1 VRRQFL
7 QAAQWLLGA
16 VVLYYAGRQIVR
28 HWDDVRA
35 VQVNMDLQALPIAVA
50 LGLVW
55 LGFAALI
62 SAWRLTVHAS
72 GTARVRW
79 PDAARIW
86 AVSSLGKYLPGKVWA
101 MAGLLVLARDAG
113 IAGRAAA
120 GAAIFQQI
128 VAIGTGALMV
138 AITGRHEL
146 MARLP
151 GGGLA
156 LAALAGG
163 AMVLTLLPL
172 SARVM
177 LRLERM
183 MDAAVRARGAAAADA
198 GGAGPVAATDAGE
211 ADPGAAGRTETRAI
225 PARDGRD
232 AGGASVTA
240 ATGLPVRV
248 LVASIGA
255 NMLAWVAYGASLCAL
270 LYGVLPSVGPELT
283 LARAIGG
290 FGAAYVAGV
299 LAVLAPGGLG
309 VREGLLVLLL
319 APAVGEGAALLVA
332 LGSRILFTVA
342 ELVAAAPFLF
352 LAKEKD
358 RVGS

>member
-1 VRRQFL
+1 MRRRVL

-35 VQVNMDLQALPIAVA
+35 VQVDMDLQAVPIVAA

-101 MAGLLVLARDAG
+101 MAGMLVLAREAG

-120 GAAIFQQI
+120 GAAIFQQV

-138 AITGRHEL
+138 AITGRNEL
-146 MARLP
+146 MTRLP

-156 LAALAGG
+156 LAALAAG
-163 AMVLTLLPL
+163 AMVLTLLPM
-172 SARVM
+172 SSRVM
-177 LRLERM
+177 TRLERM
-183 MDAAVRARGAAAADA
+183 MDAAARARGAA
-198 GGAGPVAATDAGE
+198 GGAGED
-211 ADPGAAGRTETRAI
+211 GAAPGGGTE
-225 PARDGRD
+225 ARPDD
-232 AGGASVTA
+232 APDRREFDGAS
-240 ATGLPVRV
+240 ATVASGLPVRV
-248 LVASIGA
+248 LLASIGA
-255 NMLAWVAYGASLCAL
+255 NTLAWVAYGASLCAL
-270 LYGVLPSVGPELT
+270 LYGVLPTVGPELT
-283 LARAIGG
+283 LARAIGS

-319 APAVGEGAALLVA
+319 APAVGEGSALLVA
-332 LGSRILFTVA
+332 LGSRVLFTVA
-342 ELVAAAPFLF
+342 ELGAAAPFLF
-352 LAKEKD
+352 LAKEKV